1 MEFRET
7 LKEMAEQINKELD
20 RLVPEADNP
29 QKHIY
34 EAMRYSL
41 LAGGKRIRPVLTLAC
56 ADILD
61 VPRDFVLPFAC
72 ALEMIHTYSLIHDD
86 LPAMDNDD
94 LRRGRPTCHKQFNE
108 ALAILAGDALLNR
121 AFEVMAQACLDMPLP
136 EKEKGVRMLS
146 VLGKMSGSDG
156 MIGGQVVDLE
166 SEGKAVTEDTV
177 RYMYGLKTGCLLKA
191 PALIAVSAAGA
202 EDTESAQRLLHYME
216 VTGLAFQIKDDILDV
231 EGDAAVLGKA
241 TGQDKKEEKR
251 SMAAVKGVPYCKNL
265 LQDLTQ
271 QALADADYFGAKGLF
286 LREMAHYLLVREN

>member
-1 MEFRET
+1 MEFLDT
-7 LKEMAEQINKELD
+7 LKEMAELINKELD
-20 RLVPEADNP
+20 RLVPVEENP
-29 QKHIY
+29 QKNIY

-56 ADILD
+56 ADILE
-61 VPRDFVLPFAC
+61 VSRTFVMPFAC

-94 LRRGRPTCHKQFNE
+94 LRRGRLTCHKQFNE

-121 AFEVMAQACLDMPLP
+121 AFEVMAQACVGMAPS

-146 VLGKMSGSDG
+146 AVGKMAGSDG

-166 SEGKAVTEDTV
+166 SEGKPVTEDMV
-177 RYMYGLKTGCLLKA
+177 RYMYSLKTGCLLKA

-202 EDTESAQRLLHYME
+202 EDSESARRLLHYME
-216 VTGLAFQIKDDILDV
+216 TIGLAFQIKDDILDV

-241 TGQDKKEEKR
+241 TGQDKKEQKS
-251 SMAAVKGVPYCKNL
+251 SMAAVMGLPYCKEL
-265 LQDLTQ
+265 LQELTR
-271 QALADADYFGAKGLF
+271 QALEDADYFGQRGLF
-286 LREMAHYLLVREN
+286 LREMALYLLAREN